1 MDPARTGDA
10 EDVRG
15 KDTACG
21 PFWRPEFRASG
32 GPLIS
37 FPGGIWEMRTG
48 YRLKGGRP
56 AEGFV
61 LCSLPDCIFL
71 SERAGASACVAKCCG
86 AGRLLVRLLEE
97 KGVRRK
103 RSFVSENAGINCT
116 TVLRRENNGE
126 ERRRMFSVNDM
137 IMYGN
142 YGVCRIADIR
152 PEKFGREERMYYV
165 LKPAE
170 DQTSTIYCPVDI
182 DREKFRRLLSAEEIY
197 ALVDAAPT
205 FEEEWIEDDQER
217 QAKFQETLRHG
228 NHEALV
234 RLVRT
239 LYAHREARRRSG
251 RKFHSADQKIM
262 KEAEGILCSEFAHV
276 LHLRQEEVL
285 PFIVGKRTSRHEG
298 AAS

>member
-1 MDPARTGDA
+1 
-10 EDVRG
+10 
-15 KDTACG
+15 
-21 PFWRPEFRASG
+21 
-32 GPLIS
+32 
-37 FPGGIWEMRTG
+37 
-48 YRLKGGRP
+48 
-56 AEGFV
+56 
-61 LCSLPDCIFL
+61 
-71 SERAGASACVAKCCG
+71 
-86 AGRLLVRLLEE
+86 
-97 KGVRRK
+97 
-103 RSFVSENAGINCT
+103 
-116 TVLRRENNGE
+116 
-126 ERRRMFSVNDM
+126 MFSVNDT

-197 ALVDAAPT
+197 ALVDAVPT

-228 NHEALV
+228 DHEALV

-251 RKFHSADQKIM
+251 RKFHNADQKIM